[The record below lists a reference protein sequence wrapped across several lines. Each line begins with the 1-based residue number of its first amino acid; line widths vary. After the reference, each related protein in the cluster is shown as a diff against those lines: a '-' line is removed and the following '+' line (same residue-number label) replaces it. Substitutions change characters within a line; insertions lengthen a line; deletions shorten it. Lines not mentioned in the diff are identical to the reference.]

1 MAEQDPKTPVS
12 KDMLDFQKVGCYTW
26 VQNCTF
32 TVKPGEAY
40 PLRTIKWIYYSKV
53 VSVASCR
60 FQIDLLILACVMS
73 CEFKRKVV
81 MKFLPAPFFWIWCKC
96 LLRNFKDFQ
105 SDQIQRSSRKIFTAH
120 YAYRNAPL
128 NLTRVMGTTN
138 GFIFQIINSL
148 IESWGVRKTCLE
160 CNIRLNKMLKLVQ
173 LTDAF

>member
-12 KDMLDFQKVGCYTW
+12 KDMLDFQKVTGCYTW

-60 FQIDLLILACVMS
+60 FQTDLLILACVMS

-81 MKFLPAPFFWIWCKC
+81 MKFLPAPFSWIWCKC
-96 LLRNFKDFQ
+96 LLRNLIH
-105 SDQIQRSSRKIFTAH
+105 SKIF
-120 YAYRNAPL
+120 
-128 NLTRVMGTTN
+128 NLTKYREVLVKYSLLITHIQECPFEFNTSYGN
-138 GFIFQIINSL
+138 DQRIHFSNNQFINRILGRTQDL
-148 IESWGVRKTCLE
+148 PW
-160 CNIRLNKMLKLVQ
+160 M
-173 LTDAF
+173 